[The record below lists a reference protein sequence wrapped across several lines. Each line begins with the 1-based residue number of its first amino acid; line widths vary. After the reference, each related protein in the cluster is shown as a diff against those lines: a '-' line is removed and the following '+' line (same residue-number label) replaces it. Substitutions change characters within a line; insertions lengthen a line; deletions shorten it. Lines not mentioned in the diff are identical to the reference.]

1 MSDTD
6 ADPGDGGETGD
17 AGFDKEAEREKLRE
31 KFARDDEKRESTR
44 RMSDLLLKGA
54 TMTNRHCDVC
64 GDPLFRQ
71 NGQEFCVT
79 CRAEGRD
86 PQAQAHSEE
95 ADASSADRRDRPA
108 EPSSGDSST
117 EAPAPDE
124 RTPTDRTTGD
134 DALAGQPTDGSAG
147 RSTDDAPATGQ
158 HVGGHRRAPP
168 SQAGSSNDQRPAPS
182 PPTTPKD
189 TGQSGDVD
197 RAREALVAAL
207 SRHAAAGAD
216 TDDPRV
222 ARDHL
227 AAAREAAAA
236 LSALRR

>member
-1 MSDTD
+1 MSDTN
-6 ADPGDGGETGD
+6 ADPGDAGD
-17 AGFDKEAEREKLRE
+17 AGDTGFDKEAEREKLRE

-44 RMSDLLLKGA
+44 RMSELLLKGA

-86 PQAQAHSEE
+86 AQARPEE
-95 ADASSADRRDRPA
+95 ADASSTDRRDRPA
-108 EPSSGDSST
+108 EPSSDDSPT
-117 EAPAPDE
+117 EKPTPDE
-124 RTPTDRTTGD
+124 QVPTDRTTGD
-134 DALAGQPTDGSAG
+134 DAPAGQPTDDPAG
-147 RSTDDAPATGQ
+147 RSAGDAPAARQ
-158 HVGGHRRAPP
+158 HVGGRRRAPP
-168 SQAGSSNDQRPAPS
+168 SQAGSTDDRRPAPS
-182 PPTTPKD
+182 PSPTPPS

-197 RAREALVAAL
+197 RAHDALVAAL
-207 SRHAAAGAD
+207 SRHATAGAD

-227 AAAREAAAA
+227 AAAREAAEA